1 MKNINQKLLSILFSL
16 VLVLS
21 ATIFSFAENG
31 DGSGGGQG
39 NPVTIQSISIND
51 GATNVELKPYIVIN
65 FSKNVI
71 NMSVKGNNKNCF
83 SMEDENGNKISLNVI
98 MADDQVE
105 PEKKR
110 IISLT
115 PQNKLKEGKQY
126 TLYISQNITSKSGDK
141 LDSSRSISFKTKKAI
156 EVSKDEE
163 DNDATKPS
171 NTTNTNNNT
180 TNSNN
185 NTTSSTVKEEIS
197 KDNDKDKGNKDTEDK
212 KDDNQPVDDEKTT
225 DKEDKKNNSEK
236 ETEEKQESNNNIEK
250 SSNNNVDLAVNNE
263 QIKEEKKTNLV
274 PIITVGSAVV
284 VIGAYIYIKKVRK

>member
-1 MKNINQKLLSILFSL
+1 MKNINQKLLSILFL
-16 VLVLS
+16 LAFVLS
-21 ATIFSFAENG
+21 TTIFSFAENG

-51 GATNVELKPYIVIN
+51 GSTNVELKPYIVIN

-71 NMSVKGNNKNCF
+71 NMSVKENNKNCF
-83 SMEDENGNKISLNVI
+83 SMEDESGDNISLNVI

-115 PQNKLKEGKQY
+115 PQDKLKEGKQY
-126 TLYISQNITSKSGDK
+126 TLYISQNITSKSGDR
-141 LDSSRSISFKTKKAI
+141 LDYSRSISFKTKEAI

-171 NTTNTNNNT
+171 NTTNLNNNT
-180 TNSNN
+180 T
-185 NTTSSTVKEEIS
+185 TSPVKEEIS
-197 KDNDKDKGNKDTEDK
+197 KDNAKNNGNKDTEDK
-212 KDDNQPVDDEKTT
+212 KDDNKSVDDNKPVDDEKTP

-236 ETEEKQESNNNIEK
+236 ETEQKQESNNNIEK

-274 PIITVGSAVV
+274 PIITMGSAVV
-284 VIGAYIYIKKVRK
+284 VIGTYIYIKKVRK

>member
-1 MKNINQKLLSILFSL
+1 MKNINQKLLSILFL
-16 VLVLS
+16 LAFVLS
-21 ATIFSFAENG
+21 TTIFSFAENG

-51 GATNVELKPYIVIN
+51 GSTNVELKPYIVIN

-71 NMSVKGNNKNCF
+71 NMSVKENNKNCF
-83 SMEDENGNKISLNVI
+83 YMEDESGDNISLNVI

-115 PQNKLKEGKQY
+115 PQDKLKEGKQY
-126 TLYISQNITSKSGDK
+126 TLYISQNITSKSGDR
-141 LDSSRSISFKTKKAI
+141 LDYSRSISFKTKEAI

-171 NTTNTNNNT
+171 NTINLNNNT
-180 TNSNN
+180 T
-185 NTTSSTVKEEIS
+185 TSPVKEEIS
-197 KDNDKDKGNKDTEDK
+197 KDNAKNNGNKDTEDK
-212 KDDNQPVDDEKTT
+212 KDDNKPVDDEKAP

-236 ETEEKQESNNNIEK
+236 ETEQKQESNNNIEK

-274 PIITVGSAVV
+274 PIITMGSAVV
-284 VIGAYIYIKKVRK
+284 VIGTYIYIKKVRK